1 VSFPDILSR
10 SALLLVLLPLAA
22 CGSSQAKGQPA
33 GRGESVYNRET
44 GRLEQLKLDADG
56 DGKPDT
62 VAMLDGTLLKSIE
75 IDRNHDGRP
84 DRWEYYAPADRAAG
98 SSSVNSIDRWAT
110 RVRAEESDRP
120 DGAITRREFYENG
133 VIQRVEEDTNL
144 DGRMDKWEFYTNDV
158 LTRVDLD
165 LGGKG
170 FPDRRLLY
178 SADGNVERVQ
188 VDPEGDGTFVA
199 APAQP

>member
-1 VSFPDILSR
+1 MRFPIINLR
-10 SALLLVLLPLAA
+10 TAVVLALLPLAA
-22 CGSSQAKGQPA
+22 CGSPEAKGQPA
-33 GRGESVYNRET
+33 GRGDSVYNRDT

-56 DGKPDT
+56 DGTPDT

-84 DRWEYYAPADRAAG
+84 DRWEYYAPTDRTAG
-98 SSSVNSIDRWAT
+98 SSAANPIDRWTT
-110 RVRAEESDRP
+110 RIRAEESDRP
-120 DGAITRREFYENG
+120 DGVITRREFYEHG
-133 VIQRVEEDTNL
+133 LIQRVEEDTNF

-158 LTRVDLD
+158 LTHVDLD
-165 LGGKG
+165 LAGKG

-178 SADGNVERVQ
+178 SPDGNVERVQ

-199 APAQP
+199 TPAVP